1 MTTTLSN
8 RRLAFRAGIVTL
20 LAIVLFICLA
30 TVVTGAVNLIGQ
42 ILSGTTFVTL
52 RARPEGW
59 PFGIAGPGGVPT
71 DGHETAL
78 TFAVTGLSTGA
89 DVICNAAIVLGILT
103 WVVVGLAALNLLR
116 GIRHGRP
123 FERRIVRQV
132 AIAGIALLVLGTA
145 SQVVG
150 WWATN
155 VVIDEFGENNNAWVY
170 LRELDF
176 QPLTV
181 AVASLFCLLPSHSEW
196 AGGCSATP
204 RGWSDDAGC

>member
-8 RRLAFRAGIVTL
+8 PRLAFRAGIVTL

-30 TVVTGAVNLIGQ
+30 TVVTGTVNLVGQ
-42 ILSGTTFVTL
+42 ILGGTTFITL

-59 PFGIAGPGGVPT
+59 PFGIAGPGGLPT
-71 DGHETAL
+71 HGHETAL

-89 DVICNAAIVLGILT
+89 NVICNATIVLGILT
-103 WVVVGLAALNLLR
+103 WVVAGFAALNLLR
-116 GIRHGRP
+116 GIRRGRP

-145 SQVVG
+145 TQLVG
-150 WWATN
+150 WWAAN
-155 VVIDEFGENNNAWVY
+155 AVINEFGENNNAWVY

-176 QPLTV
+176 NPLTI
-181 AVASLFCLLPSHSEW
+181 AVGLTLLLAALAFRVGTRLQRDTE
-196 AGGCSATP
+196 GLV
-204 RGWSDDAGC
+204 